1 PSSRFASLPDG
12 LSPFNAGVAAH
23 GGGDACGRRQSVGG
37 PTSPWNCPPPLSR
50 LPPHPFCSPT
60 VFSHHVQLNPQLEL
74 LSHASR
80 EAILNSLHT
89 NDSLI
94 FTLRRSKTDQLG
106 ISFPIHIFR
115 LNSYL
120 SPYEPLTKYL
130 SARYAANATP
140 QHPLFLTETGKMAT
154 RFWFQKHFHNV
165 LLISRIRSE
174 HYSSH
179 SFRIGAASTAARLG
193 TSDQTIQVLGHWSSL
208 AYHAYIRN
216 NLNDLRRAHAQ
227 LGSI

>member
-1 PSSRFASLPDG
+1 MFLLAFFGFLRCSEFA
-12 LSPFNAGVAAH
+12 
-23 GGGDACGRRQSVGG
+23 
-37 PTSPWNCPPPLSR
+37 PTSSAYNPHHHPSLSD
-50 LPPHPFCSPT
+50 
-60 VFSHHVQLNPQLEL
+60 
-74 LSHASR
+74 
-80 EAILNSLHT
+80 ISLHT

-140 QHPLFLTETGKMAT
+140 QHLNTHSFSPKQGKWPHVSGSRNTSTTSCLFRGYA
-154 RFWFQKHFHNV
+154 QK
-165 LLISRIRSE
+165 

-193 TSDQTIQVLGHWSSL
+193 ISDQTIQVLGRWSSL
-208 AYHAYIRN
+208 AY
-216 NLNDLRRAHAQ
+216 LNDLRRAHAQ
-227 LGSI
+227 LSSI